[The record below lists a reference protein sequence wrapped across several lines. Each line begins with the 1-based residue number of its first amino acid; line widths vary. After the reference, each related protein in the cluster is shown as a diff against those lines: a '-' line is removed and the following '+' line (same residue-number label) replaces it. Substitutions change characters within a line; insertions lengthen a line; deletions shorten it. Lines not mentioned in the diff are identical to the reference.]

1 MKTSKLNFKAILFI
15 LINYLLFEERC
26 FGAKLQ
32 RRKGKFTMNRFTN
45 VSIFVETM
53 RVQSRKL

>member
-15 LINYLLFEERC
+15 PVTYLLFEERC

-32 RRKGKFTMNRFTN
+32 RCKGKFTMNRFVN
-45 VSIFVETM
+45 ISIFVETM
-53 RVQSRKL
+53 RAQSRKL